1 MDSVTAARSM
11 RGSIGML
18 AMTWLIT
25 GSTTE
30 KAAARGLAGDGLEG
44 YALGRLGVLGDC
56 PVDDVLAAAYFWEP
70 DMMRRLVAAGR
81 TIMTPAE
88 GAAIYCDICQE
99 WGREHLAGM
108 AGVERLGELLET
120 VVNAADPGGAA
131 TFAGWRDMPLP
142 TDAGPART
150 FQLAQVMRELRF
162 GRHIVAVTASVM
174 TPLESV
180 LAGPSGEWNAKLFG
194 WPQPYPDVSH
204 LAEPREAVEAA
215 TDQLHAPDLEIL
227 TDTERVE
234 LRALAKAAR
243 THASE
248 K

>member
-1 MDSVTAARSM
+1 M

-18 AMTWLIT
+18 AMKWLIT
-25 GSTTE
+25 GSTAE

-44 YALGRLGVLGDC
+44 YALGRLGVLGAC

-70 DMMRRLVAAGR
+70 DTMRRLVTAGR

-88 GAAIYCDICQE
+88 GAAIYCAICQE
-99 WGREHLAGM
+99 WGAEQLAGM
-108 AGVERLGELLET
+108 ADVERLGELLET
-120 VVNAADPGGAA
+120 VVSSAAPVGAA

-142 TDAGPART
+142 AEAGPART

-162 GRHIVAVTASVM
+162 GRHIVAVQASVM

-180 LAGPSGEWNAKLFG
+180 LSGPSGEWNAKLFG
-194 WPQPYPDVSH
+194 WSQPWPDVSH
-204 LAEPREAVEAA
+204 LAEQREAVEAA
-215 TDQLHAPDLEIL
+215 TDQLHAVDLEVL
-227 TDTERVE
+227 TDTERAE
-234 LRALAKAAR
+234 LRLLAKAAR
-243 THASE
+243 SHASE